1 MNSSEQISGIPED
14 EIFGIIGVPLGLD
27 QNVVWILHTD
37 PAHVLPLLHGI
48 SYVLAEAET
57 KPPYRMQ
64 ACRPGNSCYRV
75 TCFTSRFCRPPL
87 PKRNSRPQTEA
98 AHR

>member
-48 SYVLAEAET
+48 SY
-57 KPPYRMQ
+57 
-64 ACRPGNSCYRV
+64 
-75 TCFTSRFCRPPL
+75 SRRL
-87 PKRNSRPQTEA
+87 KRNLHTGCRRAVRETA
-98 AHR
+98 AIE